1 MRLGFVEIPVVDSRG
16 VAIRAES
23 APPGLVS
30 LAGRARSAGV
40 DVELLPSTHWEPGE
54 TSLPRLEQADA
65 VVTWLDAF
73 NWSAALQRVEL
84 LSKRGRPLYALGPFL
99 DCFPEQVA
107 SAGFQHAGELAF
119 FTPWCWKELP
129 LPDDSALALWPRW
142 EIGIS
147 THEVFGFPLEAQ
159 PHPANSPSRQRRS
172 VEELAVWMQSL
183 TDPLGS
189 CRTPLMVA
197 DRPSEGWNA
206 AGMGL
211 LGELSIAVLRQHDVA
226 PWLALR
232 ISPDDVLDEAV
243 SSSLSLLQV
252 KWLELLPDDMRD
264 GESRQ
269 RFAAAVR
276 DIERAG
282 VAANTTVHLLTG
294 APGEDAHDTVASI
307 NYVAGVAAKH
317 GITDMRCEWWYNVP
331 GSPGYLP
338 SEPWER
344 MFVSGAVPW
353 FDESVPASVPGA
365 PPGPAGRIPVNEV
378 FELLQLLNPMLRL
391 RGPSLTHV
399 MEREQAGGA
408 GIRA

>member
-1 MRLGFVEIPVVDSRG
+1 MRLAFVEIPVVDSRG

-30 LAGRARSAGV
+30 LAGRAHSAGV
-40 DVELLPSTHWEPGE
+40 DVELLPSTHWDAGE
-54 TSLPRLEQADA
+54 TSLPQLEQSDA

-73 NWSAALQRVEL
+73 NWNAALRCVEL
-84 LSKRGRPLYALGPFL
+84 LSKRGRPLYVLGPLL
-99 DCFPEQVA
+99 DYFPEQVV
-107 SAGFQHAGELAF
+107 SAGFQHATELASF
-119 FTPWCWKELP
+119 VPRCWQDLP

-159 PHPANSPSRQRRS
+159 PHPANTPSRQRRS

-183 TDPLGS
+183 TGPLGS
-189 CRTPLMVA
+189 CRTPLLVA
-197 DRPSEGWNA
+197 DRPAEGWNA
-206 AGMGL
+206 AGMDL
-211 LGELSIAVLRQHDVA
+211 LGELSMSVLRQHDVA
-226 PWLALR
+226 PWFALR

-282 VAANTTVHLLTG
+282 VAGNTTVHLLAG
-294 APGEDAHDTVASI
+294 VPGEDAHDTVASI

-317 GITDMRCEWWYNVP
+317 GITDVRCEWWYNVP
-331 GSPGYLP
+331 GSPGYIR

-344 MFVSGAVPW
+344 MFVSGTVPW
-353 FDESVPASVPGA
+353 FDESAPASVSGA

-391 RGPSLTHV
+391 RGPSLAHI
-399 MEREQAGGA
+399 MEREKASGA
-408 GIRA
+408 EIRA